1 MWQDILKGMNSP
13 KPSTPKGPQL
23 ETIIEDQQE
32 AGQPQNVRDQTAA
45 PESPEQNE
53 PPKRARQIKRKARPK
68 KIVMDEDR
76 TEVPPM
82 EFNRWLQD
90 TSKITGR
97 VKKDRKALVEKSVDS
112 LIDFPLTGS
121 ITKDGFVTSRWSKSM
136 LRTWNRYVRKD
147 TFRSN
152 PEADEM
158 HAPKKA
164 RTEIGSDKDPEIEP
178 NQAML
183 EDFGSAEAMRERN
196 ETPVAAGNGLRH
208 DDVTPPAQGLL
219 DLERAKNSSGGVPL
233 PMEEE
238 NQRGCFRGNPC
249 ENIADFLMENSPQ
262 MPQNLADDLPA
273 QFPGRSAEKYS
284 SKHSSSGLR
293 GALSQFEPLQE
304 TDATQTVFP
313 ATSIDR
319 RTASLAGFFRQQVFS
334 NPEIKF
340 ASLHELL
347 ADCNRQQAAR
357 IFYQTCVLATM
368 NYLKVKQA
376 SPYSDIQILAGGFL

>member
-1 MWQDILKGMNSP
+1 MTFQDEGASDTMWQDILKGMNSP

-45 PESPEQNE
+45 PES
-53 PPKRARQIKRKARPK
+53 
-68 KIVMDEDR
+68 
-76 TEVPPM
+76 
-82 EFNRWLQD
+82 
-90 TSKITGR
+90 
-97 VKKDRKALVEKSVDS
+97 DRKALVEKSVDS

-293 GALSQFEPLQE
+293 GALSQFGVSEPLQE

-319 RTASLAGFFRQQVFS
+319 RTASLAG
-334 NPEIKF
+334 
-340 ASLHELL
+340 L
-347 ADCNRQQAAR
+347 QQAAGSSH
-357 IFYQTCVLATM
+357 FLPNMCSCNNELPES
-368 NYLKVKQA
+368 QA
-376 SPYSDIQILAGGFL
+376 SLPVQ